1 MEKKELKPAGVFRFF
16 EEICQI
22 PRPSKHEEKI
32 IAYLQEFGKKYNL
45 KTTTDACGNVLLE
58 KPATPGMEKRKT
70 VVLQVPELP
79 LEHLHTTIM
88 TSHQKMLQQ

>member
-45 KTTTDACGNVLLE
+45 KTTTDACGNVLLVMRIARKWYC
-58 KPATPGMEKRKT
+58 KPIWIWCQINERMWNM
-70 VVLQVPELP
+70 
-79 LEHLHTTIM
+79 I
-88 TSHQKMLQQ
+88 S